1 MTQATAVVLDRDRT
15 ERDDI
20 RNRLAQC
27 GVLPICF
34 NDEWIC
40 LENIHH
46 IKPFF
51 AVLRVDSRE
60 RASRF
65 VNVARAIKNNF
76 PVIVLSNK
84 REVENFVH
92 ENWLV
97 NLFHLRYPADNKEF
111 QGAIALL
118 SAARQDRD
126 LPFLIAG
133 SPERRKL
140 IKELPLLGL
149 SKEPVLIQGE
159 PGVGKRLMA
168 KAIHRCS
175 AAKNGPIDF
184 IDAEKLSGQWIQKT
198 VFLSD
203 PSAGDTAVDH
213 FSVIENIENLPFSL
227 QSQLLSVL
235 ENFNANGI
243 GGKKNVVSAPFITLS
258 GCDLGLLA
266 EKGAFRKDLYHR
278 LSVLSITVPPL
289 RGYSDDISALAEY
302 FTAQYSIRF
311 NGGICRLPEAVM
323 EAFVEYQ
330 WPGNV
335 SELKRAIRQV
345 LAAGKTNW
353 DHTPPLTAIGCG
365 NNRGKRSSH
374 CFIDADEVHQF
385 LEKNRDISLKQA
397 RNRYVSRVEKKILK
411 TALAQ
416 TNGNC
421 KKAAGLLNISYKSML
436 NKAKEYQ
443 LV

>member
-1 MTQATAVVLDRDRT
+1 MEQATAVVLDSDQT

-20 RNRLAQC
+20 RNRLAHC

-34 NDEWIC
+34 KDEWIC

-46 IKPFF
+46 IQPFF
-51 AVLRVDSRE
+51 AVLRADSRE
-60 RASRF
+60 SASRF

-84 REVENFVH
+84 REVENFIH

-97 NLFHLRYPADNKEF
+97 NLFHLRYPADDKEF

-118 SAARQDRD
+118 SAAREDHD
-126 LPFLIAG
+126 LPVLIAG
-133 SPERRKL
+133 SPDRRKL
-140 IKELPLLGL
+140 IQDLPLLGL
-149 SKEPVLIQGE
+149 SKEPILIQGA

-175 AAKNGPIDF
+175 AAKNGSIDF
-184 IDAEKLSGQWIQKT
+184 IDAEKLSGSWNQATTGWPGSVADGAIN
-198 VFLSD
+198 
-203 PSAGDTAVDH
+203 DH
-213 FSVIENIENLPFSL
+213 FSVIENIENLHFSL

-235 ENFNANGI
+235 EEFNANGI
-243 GGKKNVVSAPFITLS
+243 GGKKHTVSAPFITLAGS
-258 GCDLGLLA
+258 DLGLLA

-278 LSVLSITVPPL
+278 LSVLTVTVPPL
-289 RGYSDDISALAEY
+289 RGHSADICALAEY

-311 NGGICRLPEAVM
+311 NGGISRLPEAVL
-323 EAFVEYQ
+323 EAFVEYH

-335 SELKRAIRQV
+335 SELKHAIRQV
-345 LAAGKTNW
+345 LASGKTNW
-353 DHTPPLTAIGCG
+353 DHTPPLTASGG
-365 NNRGKRSSH
+365 EKNRVKRSSH
-374 CFIDADEVHQF
+374 CFIDTDEIHQF
-385 LEKNRDISLKQA
+385 LEKNREISLRQA
-397 RNRYVSRVEKKILK
+397 KNRYVSQVEKKILK
-411 TALAQ
+411 AALAQ

-421 KKAAGLLNISYKSML
+421 KKAAGLLNISYKSVL
-436 NKAKEYQ
+436 NKVKAYQ

>member
-1 MTQATAVVLDRDRT
+1 MAQATAVVLDSDQT

-20 RNRLAQC
+20 RNRLFHC

-34 NDEWIC
+34 KDEWIC

-51 AVLRVDSRE
+51 AVMRADSRE
-60 RASRF
+60 HASRF

-84 REVENFVH
+84 SEVESYIH
-92 ENWLV
+92 DNWLV
-97 NLFHLRYPADNKEF
+97 NLFYLRYPADDKEF
-111 QGAIALL
+111 QGTIALL
-118 SAARQDRD
+118 SAAKQDHD
-126 LPFLIAG
+126 HPVLIAG
-133 SPERRKL
+133 SPDRRKL
-140 IKELPLLGL
+140 IQELPLLGL

-168 KAIHRCS
+168 RAIHNCS
-175 AAKNGPIDF
+175 AAKNGSIEF
-184 IDAEKLSGQWIQKT
+184 IDAEKLTGQWIQKT
-198 VFLSD
+198 RVWPDFG
-203 PSAGDTAVDH
+203 AGDAVNDH

-235 ENFNANGI
+235 EDFNANGI
-243 GGKKNVVSAPFITLS
+243 EGKKNHVSAPFITLA
-258 GCDLGLLA
+258 GRDLRSLA
-266 EKGAFRKDLYHR
+266 ERGAFRQDLYHR
-278 LSVLSITVPPL
+278 LSVLTVTVPPL
-289 RGYSDDISALAEY
+289 RGHSTDICALAEY

-311 NGGICRLPEAVM
+311 NGVICRLPDEVLK
-323 EAFVEYQ
+323 AFVGYH

-335 SELKRAIRQV
+335 SELKRAIRKV
-345 LAAGKTNW
+345 LAAGNSNW
-353 DHTPPLTAIGCG
+353 DHTPPLQAIGEG
-365 NNRGKRSSH
+365 RERGRQSSH
-374 CFIDADEVHQF
+374 CLIDADEIHHF

-397 RNRYVSRVEKKILK
+397 KNRYVSQVEKKILK
-411 TALAQ
+411 AALAQ

-436 NKAKEYQ
+436 NKAKEYR